1 MTVSVDPGLA
11 SLSNQLVAAALVG
24 YSLAFVGYAVR
35 AAFGVRVPEAGQ
47 PTPVPDAG
55 QPARRAV
62 ALASVGAA
70 AVGAAAVGAAA
81 VGAAS
86 GDGTAGIGDTA
97 AGSPPRGGLPAGL
110 SEDRPAGGT
119 EDRSDRVRR
128 FGVRAGRLAVV
139 LTILAWLIH
148 AGALVTRG
156 LSVHRLPWGNMYEF
170 TLALTWAAVGAF
182 LLVLA
187 RYRQQALG
195 LLGVFVMIPVLLAL
209 GLAITVLYVAAAP
222 LVPALHSYWLAIHV
236 TAAIIATG
244 VFTVATAATVM
255 FLVADHYASAERQGR
270 PVRLAALARLMPNA
284 AVLDRLAYRAY
295 ALAFPI
301 WTFAVV
307 AGAIWA
313 EYAWGHYWQWDPK
326 ETWAFI
332 TWVVYAGYLHARA
345 TAGWRGR
352 KAAYVALFGFATVLF
367 NFFVVNI
374 FISGMHSY
382 AGV

>member
-139 LTILAWLIH
+139 LT
-148 AGALVTRG
+148 
-156 LSVHRLPWGNMYEF
+156 
-170 TLALTWAAVGAF
+170 
-182 LLVLA
+182 
-187 RYRQQALG
+187 
-195 LLGVFVMIPVLLAL
+195 
-209 GLAITVLYVAAAP
+209 
-222 LVPALHSYWLAIHV
+222 
-236 TAAIIATG
+236 
-244 VFTVATAATVM
+244 
-255 FLVADHYASAERQGR
+255 
-270 PVRLAALARLMPNA
+270 
-284 AVLDRLAYRAY
+284 
-295 ALAFPI
+295 
-301 WTFAVV
+301 
-307 AGAIWA
+307 
-313 EYAWGHYWQWDPK
+313 
-326 ETWAFI
+326 
-332 TWVVYAGYLHARA
+332 
-345 TAGWRGR
+345 
-352 KAAYVALFGFATVLF
+352 
-367 NFFVVNI
+367 
-374 FISGMHSY
+374 
-382 AGV
+382 